1 VAAIRSAPWLGQSYV
16 LAALS
21 VHNMAAWQS
30 RCGPMRRTT
39 AHPRTTV
46 SEIAFAIN
54 KVLDYSC
61 DEVIVPRPASDDIDD
76 NS

>member
-1 VAAIRSAPWLGQSYV
+1 
-16 LAALS
+16 
-21 VHNMAAWQS
+21 
-30 RCGPMRRTT
+30 MRRTT